1 MEDQSKNM
9 KAVWAIVER
18 AASGG
23 TKSFWTRVGV
33 GFVNRDGSLTLQL
46 DAIPI
51 SGRLQVREWEPYERR
66 TDAPGDSQARQR
78 PRPPPAPAA
87 DSIL

>member
-1 MEDQSKNM
+1 MEDQSRNM

-18 AASGG
+18 AAGG
-23 TKSFWTRVGV
+23 ATKSFWTRVGV

-66 TDAPGDSQARQR
+66 TDAAGDAQGRPRQR
-78 PRPPPAPAA
+78 PPSAPAA